1 MRKYLK
7 SFDLPCAESEGDFL
21 VNNGKLDTQC
31 YSQNNIHPFRFFSDR
46 GLRSFEFEP
55 ITLFCGSNGS
65 GKSTLLNLIAQK
77 LELDRPTLFNDT
89 PFMNDYVDMCTFELC
104 EDVRLPKASKIIA
117 SDDIF
122 DFLLN
127 IRAIN
132 SGISEQRMSIFEEY
146 CDEKR
151 RSLNGERVLVKS
163 IDDYAALKRR
173 REVNSSSVSKY
184 AVRRMRGH
192 EHELSGKSNGESAY
206 MYFVDQIRENAL
218 YLLDEP
224 ENSLSPKLQKELAE
238 FLEESVRF
246 YNCQLII
253 STHSPFL
260 LALRGAKLY
269 DLDERPIKAKRW
281 SEVDNVRAYFELFE
295 KRKDEFL
302 R

>member
-1 MRKYLK
+1 MQKYLE
-7 SFDLPCAESEGDFL
+7 SFDLPSSEEEGAFL
-21 VNNGKLDTQC
+21 LNDEKLDSYC

-46 GLRSFEFEP
+46 GLRSFGFEP

-77 LELDRPTLFNDT
+77 LELDRPTPFNDT
-89 PFMNDYVDMCTFELC
+89 PFMNDYVEMCSFELC
-104 EDVRLPKASKIIA
+104 EAARLPKASKIIA
-117 SDDIF
+117 SDDVF
-122 DFLLN
+122 DFLLD
-127 IRAIN
+127 IRTIN
-132 SGISEQRMSIFEEY
+132 SGISDQRARIFKEY
-146 CDEKR
+146 CDEVE
-151 RSLNGERVLVKS
+151 RSMRGERVLLKS
-163 IDDYAALKRR
+163 IDDYGALKRR
-173 REVNSSSVSKY
+173 REVNSSTVSQY
-184 AVRRMRGH
+184 VTRRMRG
-192 EHELSGKSNGESAY
+192 HELSGKSNGESAY

-224 ENSLSPKLQKELAE
+224 ENSLSPKLQKELAA

-269 DLDERPIKAKRW
+269 DLDERPIRCKRW

-302 R
+302 G